1 MRQDLRKQRALA
13 REQAKLRPSC
23 NFSATRQVYRCCLVR
38 QQAAVCI
45 MRLSIIYCAAV
56 GLTCAILATNALG
69 QATKPT
75 PKKPGTPPQ
84 VGAPIKLERTPAEG
98 EKALKRL
105 PSRRL
110 PPGAR
115 NLSPNQL
122 KSRRE
127 QIQQRRLASPQP
139 DHGTGGQAEKG
150 RITERKSHCST
161 RSDSIWRIIRRG
173 STANERSSAWPSPR
187 RPRPRKAFHFDP
199 SQAAFDTQAPHPA
212 ANSQTCTEEKLIPP
226 GRPRPPFDGTHH

>member
-1 MRQDLRKQRALA
+1 
-13 REQAKLRPSC
+13 
-23 NFSATRQVYRCCLVR
+23 
-38 QQAAVCI
+38 
-45 MRLSIIYCAAV
+45 MRLSIISCAAV
-56 GLTCAILATNALG
+56 GVTCGILATSALG
-69 QATKPT
+69 QAAKPA

-127 QIQQRRLASPQP
+127 QIQQRRLATIRSRI
-139 DHGTGGQAEKG
+139 TELEAKRKKG
-150 RITERKSHCST
+150 RITEKEKSLLNSLRQYLANHQKRLNRERT
-161 RSDSIWRIIRRG
+161 TKRLAKP
-173 STANERSSAWPSPR
+173 STAPAPAKPSTLTP
-187 RPRPRKAFHFDP
+187 PKPP
-199 SQAAFDTQAPHPA
+199 SIPKPPILPPPPKPAPKK
-212 ANSQTCTEEKLIPP
+212 N
-226 GRPRPPFDGTHH
+226 

>member
-1 MRQDLRKQRALA
+1 
-13 REQAKLRPSC
+13 
-23 NFSATRQVYRCCLVR
+23 
-38 QQAAVCI
+38 

-110 PPGAR
+110 PPGAQ

-127 QIQQRRLASPQP
+127 QIQQRRLATVRSRISELE
-139 DHGTGGQAEKG
+139 AKRKKG
-150 RITERKSHCST
+150 RITEKEKSLLNSLRQYLANHQKWLNRERT
-161 RSDSIWRIIRRG
+161 TKRLAKP
-173 STANERSSAWPSPR
+173 STAPAPAKPSTLTSPK
-187 RPRPRKAFHFDP
+187 PP
-199 SQAAFDTQAPHPA
+199 SIPKPPILPPPPKPAPKK
-212 ANSQTCTEEKLIPP
+212 N
-226 GRPRPPFDGTHH
+226 

>member
-1 MRQDLRKQRALA
+1 MAGFERHLADELEAIREAGLWRELRRVDSVEANRIKIEG
-13 REQAKLRPSC
+13 REYL
-23 NFSATRQVYRCCLVR
+23 NFSSNDYL
-38 QQAAVCI
+38 
-45 MRLSIIYCAAV
+45 
-56 GLTCAILATNALG
+56 GLAGHPALG
-69 QATKPT
+69 QAAKPA

-127 QIQQRRLASPQP
+127 QIQQRRLATVRSRI
-139 DHGTGGQAEKG
+139 TELETKRKKG
-150 RITERKSHCST
+150 RITEKEKSLLNSLRKYLASHQKRLNRERT
-161 RSDSIWRIIRRG
+161 TKRLAKP
-173 STANERSSAWPSPR
+173 STASAPAKPSTLTP
-187 RPRPRKAFHFDP
+187 PKPP
-199 SQAAFDTQAPHPA
+199 SIPKPPILPPPPKPAPKK
-212 ANSQTCTEEKLIPP
+212 N
-226 GRPRPPFDGTHH
+226 